1 MSDATD
7 GTRSGGSDEP
17 DGLRF
22 PEGEEESPGDR
33 VLRAELQSLPLE
45 ASLPRDLWPEIRGR
59 LQPRTPAGAGGA
71 AGGQGVPM
79 QPARFRRG
87 GRLSLSWGQAAA
99 AGVALMLLSG
109 SVVWVGL
116 RGSGTGATPAGVAGG
131 ASGTPAGAGSVPAAV
146 ADPLEMRFATAEE
159 AFGEYDLAVSDLRR
173 IVEEASGRLEPGT
186 VRVLEENLATVEA
199 ALAEAREALLAD
211 PSGEMMGSLLSG
223 TMRRRLGVLRQA
235 VTMAVAQ
242 S

>member
-7 GTRSGGSDEP
+7 GIRPGGSEEP

-33 VLRAELQSLPLE
+33 ALRAELQSLPLE
-45 ASLPRDLWPEIRGR
+45 ASPPRDLWPEIRGR
-59 LQPRTPAGAGGA
+59 LQPRSPAGAGGA
-71 AGGQGVPM
+71 GGEGVPL
-79 QPARFRRG
+79 QPERFRRRG
-87 GRLSLSWGQAAA
+87 GLSLSWGQAAA

-109 SVVWVGL
+109 SLVWAAL
-116 RGSGTGATPAGVAGG
+116 RGGGTGAIPAGMAGG
-131 ASGTPAGAGSVPAAV
+131 SPGTPAGAGSVPAAV

-173 IVEEASGRLEPGT
+173 IVAEASGRLEPET